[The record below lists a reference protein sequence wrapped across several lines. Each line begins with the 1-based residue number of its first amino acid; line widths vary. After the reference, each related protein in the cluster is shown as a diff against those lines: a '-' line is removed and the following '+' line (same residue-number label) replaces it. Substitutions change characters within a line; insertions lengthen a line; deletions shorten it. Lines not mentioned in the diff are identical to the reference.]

1 MLAVTEL
8 CGKLGLTEAL
18 DEAMGPVKQRRR
30 GFTGGQVL
38 TGMAAAQLAGEDFL
52 VGLDRLRADEAGQQV
67 TPVPGLAASTATG
80 LARRFTPV
88 HWRGAEAGLAQATAR
103 MVGMLPAER
112 AAELA
117 EGPVTIDID
126 ATGVE
131 VYGNKKRGVAYTYQ
145 GQRAGLPHV
154 AAWAETEIPL
164 AADLLAGD
172 QDPRSSVV
180 ALLGRALAA
189 LPQAVRDGAAA
200 GRKIALRAD
209 AGYFAGDLARAAAK
223 ADMAFAIGAKR
234 ITSMWKALAGI
245 GEDAWRDATGMENA
259 QVAVSPYRPAEWPGG
274 TVLLIRRVR
283 LDPEQVSAD
292 PRSRR
297 RRTLHPDQR
306 ALPIP
311 ELEAEPA
318 IYAYSFIL
326 TNLDVSTPA
335 RAAACEHWYRHRT
348 AVENIFRDS
357 KHGAALRH
365 LPSGYEQASTAWMW
379 ASLIA
384 AAVAAWLH
392 QLTGLI
398 SGRRTAGRARHP
410 RRQGDDRHPAADT
423 DRHPRAPGQ
432 PRRAADHAP
441 GPRRAPAARHPHHDP
456 RPASP
461 RLAAASITPRSPSR
475 HRHPDPRPRPQ
486 APHQQKGPD
495 REPGASPG
503 PSSCP
508 PARPDN
514 SKIIYRA
521 ADNVRRPTRGF
532 GSEDGRTA
540 IGAASMIVVTSLR
553 SRTGPAGS
561 RAGSRGRRRGGPPCR
576 LPGLLGVMGKEAAD
590 HFLVSGSQV
599 DLRRGE
605 LGMTQDKLDIGDR
618 QLRVLGHP
626 VGGRVTQRVQGRPA
640 PGRLP
645 GPLEHP
651 VHRVIS
657 QRPRRAA
664 QRPPQRLPPPLR
676 DQPLHLQLVKPQPH
690 ERVSGGRQLLQ
701 FPAALPG
708 HRDQLPPR
716 VRPALGDRQQ
726 LRRPGTRGHV
736 ERHQRPVPVRRQ
748 PGEDLVELLIR
759 DAARNPRVHHGGG
772 LGGERAAFGVGDLRD
787 LRAPRAGRER
797 DERAT
802 RFRIRASITLGI
814 SRAPARSRSSIAAAR
829 TCRASRRAS
838 SAARRVRHSHFAWW
852 PGSAR

>member
-1 MLAVTEL
+1 MVMASGTRGRTRGKIQVGAADPSLTAAGGMLAVTEL

-80 LARRFTPV
+80 LARRFTPE
-88 HWRGAEAGLAQATAR
+88 HWRGAEAGLARATAR

-117 EGPVTIDID
+117 QGPVTIDID
-126 ATGVE
+126 ATDVE

-259 QVAVSPYRPAEWPGG
+259 QVAVSPYRPAEWPRD

-297 RRTLHPDQR
+297 RRTLHPGQR

-365 LPSGYEQASTAWMW
+365 LPSGYEQVNTAWMW

-398 SGRRTAGRARHP
+398 SGGELLEGHGTRGGKAMIATLRRTLIATPARLVSH
-410 RRQGDDRHPAADT
+410 G
-423 DRHPRAPGQ
+423 GQ
-432 PRRAADHAP
+432 LIMRLAP
-441 GPRRAPAARHPHHDP
+441 GPHLLPAILTTIRA
-456 RPASP
+456 
-461 RLAAASITPRSPSR
+461 L
-475 HRHPDPRPRPQ
+475 
-486 APHQQKGPD
+486 
-495 REPGASPG
+495 
-503 PSSCP
+503 
-508 PARPDN
+508 
-514 SKIIYRA
+514 
-521 ADNVRRPTRGF
+521 
-532 GSEDGRTA
+532 
-540 IGAASMIVVTSLR
+540 
-553 SRTGPAGS
+553 
-561 RAGSRGRRRGGPPCR
+561 
-576 LPGLLGVMGKEAAD
+576 
-590 HFLVSGSQV
+590 
-599 DLRRGE
+599 
-605 LGMTQDKLDIGDR
+605 
-618 QLRVLGHP
+618 
-626 VGGRVTQRVQGRPA
+626 PA
-640 PGRLP
+640 PG
-645 GPLEHP
+645 
-651 VHRVIS
+651 
-657 QRPRRAA
+657 
-664 QRPPQRLPPPLR
+664 
-676 DQPLHLQLVKPQPH
+676 
-690 ERVSGGRQLLQ
+690 
-701 FPAALPG
+701 
-708 HRDQLPPR
+708 
-716 VRPALGDRQQ
+716 
-726 LRRPGTRGHV
+726 
-736 ERHQRPVPVRRQ
+736 
-748 PGEDLVELLIR
+748 
-759 DAARNPRVHHGGG
+759 
-772 LGGERAAFGVGDLRD
+772 
-787 LRAPRAGRER
+787 
-797 DERAT
+797 
-802 RFRIRASITLGI
+802 
-814 SRAPARSRSSIAAAR
+814 
-829 TCRASRRAS
+829 
-838 SAARRVRHSHFAWW
+838 
-852 PGSAR
+852 

>member
-1 MLAVTEL
+1 MVMTSGTRGRTRGKIQVGAADPSLTAAGGMLAVTEL

-18 DEAMGPVKQRRR
+18 DEGMGPVKQRRR

-80 LARRFTPV
+80 LARRFTPE

-103 MVGMLPAER
+103 MVGMLPAVR

-126 ATGVE
+126 ATDVE

-145 GQRAGLPHV
+145 GQRAGRPHV

-200 GRKIALRAD
+200 AGQKIALRAD

-259 QVAVSPYRPAEWPGG
+259 QVAVSPYRPAEWPAG

-365 LPSGYEQASTAWMW
+365 LPSGYEQVNTAWMR

-398 SGRRTAGRARHP
+398 SGGELLEGHGTRGGKAMIATLRRTLIATPARLVSHGGQLIM
-410 RRQGDDRHPAADT
+410 RL
-423 DRHPRAPGQ
+423 APGAHLL
-432 PRRAADHAP
+432 PAILTTIRA
-441 GPRRAPAARHPHHDP
+441 
-456 RPASP
+456 
-461 RLAAASITPRSPSR
+461 L
-475 HRHPDPRPRPQ
+475 
-486 APHQQKGPD
+486 
-495 REPGASPG
+495 
-503 PSSCP
+503 
-508 PARPDN
+508 
-514 SKIIYRA
+514 
-521 ADNVRRPTRGF
+521 
-532 GSEDGRTA
+532 
-540 IGAASMIVVTSLR
+540 
-553 SRTGPAGS
+553 
-561 RAGSRGRRRGGPPCR
+561 
-576 LPGLLGVMGKEAAD
+576 
-590 HFLVSGSQV
+590 
-599 DLRRGE
+599 
-605 LGMTQDKLDIGDR
+605 
-618 QLRVLGHP
+618 
-626 VGGRVTQRVQGRPA
+626 PA
-640 PGRLP
+640 PG
-645 GPLEHP
+645 
-651 VHRVIS
+651 
-657 QRPRRAA
+657 
-664 QRPPQRLPPPLR
+664 
-676 DQPLHLQLVKPQPH
+676 
-690 ERVSGGRQLLQ
+690 
-701 FPAALPG
+701 
-708 HRDQLPPR
+708 
-716 VRPALGDRQQ
+716 
-726 LRRPGTRGHV
+726 
-736 ERHQRPVPVRRQ
+736 
-748 PGEDLVELLIR
+748 
-759 DAARNPRVHHGGG
+759 
-772 LGGERAAFGVGDLRD
+772 
-787 LRAPRAGRER
+787 
-797 DERAT
+797 
-802 RFRIRASITLGI
+802 
-814 SRAPARSRSSIAAAR
+814 
-829 TCRASRRAS
+829 
-838 SAARRVRHSHFAWW
+838 
-852 PGSAR
+852 